1 MPTPSTE
8 QLETASETPENVAH
22 RLAATLEMSQLML
35 QDVDADELLRGA
47 TSLLVTALE
56 ADFGVAGALFDGGDG
71 IELNVVADETASR
84 PYQFS
89 YCKTASAAGF
99 AISSEESLISND
111 FGEEDRFKDLFLRE
125 RSAAS
130 GLTIPLVAH
139 GHATASVGI
148 YWTQQHKISRAD
160 VDFAET
166 ITHMAASALTHT
178 ELQKRLVYARRFQET
193 LMASTQS
200 LVFTLDADDRITS
213 LNDACRTISGF
224 SLDELRGRSFMSVFV
239 APEELEAVRAAIRRG
254 QETATPTKY
263 ESYLVAKSGER
274 RRVSWSRA
282 SLIDSDG
289 NIESIVL
296 TGVDVTPR
304 SDVEMASTVAAA
316 AAESFGDPEP
326 EQVATPA
333 FKGAEQ
339 RDGVRRSFPYRQGIA
354 PYVNDKM
361 PEESDYVEVG
371 FRDISAGGVSFLTPD
386 KPDFEQV
393 IIALGS
399 GQNVTLVA
407 AEVMHVDTTQ
417 RDGRLM
423 YLVGCRFL
431 RRIAV

>member
-1 MPTPSTE
+1 MSTQSTE
-8 QLETASETPENVAH
+8 QLETASETPSNAAH

-56 ADFGVAGALFDGGDG
+56 ADFGVTGALFDGGEG
-71 IELNVVADETASR
+71 IELNVVGDERESR

-89 YCKTASAAGF
+89 YCKTASF

-111 FGEEDRFKDLFLRE
+111 FGEEERFKDLFLRE

-130 GLTIPLVAH
+130 GLTIPVVAQ
-139 GHATASVGI
+139 GHATASVEI
-148 YWTQQHKISRAD
+148 YWTQQQKVSRAD

-166 ITHMAASALTHT
+166 ITHMAASALTHA

-200 LVFTLDADDRITS
+200 LVFTLDSDDRITS
-213 LNDACRTISGF
+213 LNEACRSISGF

-239 APEELEAVRAAIRRG
+239 APEELGAVRAAIRRG

-282 SLIDSDG
+282 SLIDSGG

-304 SDVEMASTVAAA
+304 SDVEMAST
-316 AAESFGDPEP
+316 AAESFGDPE
-326 EQVATPA
+326 QVAMPA
-333 FKGAEQ
+333 FKGTEQ

-371 FRDISAGGVSFLTPD
+371 FRDISAGGVSFLTSD

-399 GQNVTLVA
+399 SQNVTLVA

-431 RRIAV
+431 RRIAVSGGG